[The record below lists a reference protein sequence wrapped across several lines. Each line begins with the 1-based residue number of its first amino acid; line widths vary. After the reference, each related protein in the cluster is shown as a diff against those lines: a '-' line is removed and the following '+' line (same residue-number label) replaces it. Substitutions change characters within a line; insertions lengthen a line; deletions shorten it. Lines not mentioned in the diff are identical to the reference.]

1 MTRAVN
7 LACVGHLSLDHV
19 FEIER
24 FSTVPSDKTP
34 ARAYRPVSGGMSA
47 NAAIAAARLGAQVRF
62 FGAVGDDEAGRFALA
77 RLAAEGITTA
87 GVQRVTGGATSVSA
101 VVVDAEG
108 NRKIFNHR
116 GNALTLAGPLDTAAL
131 AGADFILSD
140 PRWAAGAEAAL
151 RWAKEHGVPAMF
163 DGDIAPADDLQRLG
177 GLAAWAVFSA
187 PGLALLA
194 PGQSRDD
201 GLAALLAAGARHAV
215 VTDSEQGLWWR
226 SAEGSAGH
234 LAAFPVSAMDTT
246 GAGDVFHAGL
256 AVALAEGR
264 PVREALR
271 FGAAAAALKC
281 ARPGGIAG
289 APTRAE
295 VEALLSPP

>member
-1 MTRAVN
+1 MTRRVN

-24 FSTVPSDKTP
+24 FSTAPSDKTP
-34 ARAYRPVSGGMSA
+34 ARAYRPFSGGMSA
-47 NAAIAAARLGAQVRF
+47 NAAIAAARLGACVRF
-62 FGAVGDDEAGRFALA
+62 FGAVGDDDAGRFALGK
-77 RLAAEGITTA
+77 LADEGIDTA
-87 GVQRVTGGATSVSA
+87 GVQRVAGGATSVSA
-101 VVVDAEG
+101 VVVDAQG
-108 NRKIFNHR
+108 HRQIFNHR
-116 GNALTLAGPLDTAAL
+116 GNALALAAPLDIRAL
-131 AGADFILSD
+131 AGTDFLLSD

-151 RWAKEHGVPAMF
+151 RWAQEAGVPSMF
-163 DGDIAPADDLQRLG
+163 DGDIAPVADLQRLG
-177 GLAAWAVFSA
+177 GLATWAVFSA

-194 PGQSRDD
+194 PGQTRED
-201 GLAALLAAGARHAV
+201 GMAALLAAGACHAV
-215 VTDSEQGLWWR
+215 VTDSEHGLWWR
-226 SAEGSAGH
+226 SADGAGGH
-234 LAAFPVSAMDTT
+234 VAAFAVDAQDTT

-264 PVREALR
+264 PAREALR

-295 VEALLSPP
+295 VEALLSRP